1 MNGLFGR
8 WLKFNFVGGLGIGVQ
23 LAALWVLVH
32 WAHLHYMAATAVAVE
47 TAVLHNFGWHE
58 RFTWKKR
65 GGGSRRAVGGRL
77 LRFQVA
83 NGLIS
88 LVGNLAIMRLLV
100 GVLGVNPLIGNGVAI
115 AVCSLANFAAGEWF
129 VFRGSDG

>member
-1 MNGLFGR
+1 MKGLFGR

-23 LAALWVLVH
+23 LVALWILLKMFG
-32 WAHLHYMAATAVAVE
+32 LHYLVATALAVE
-47 TAVLHNFGWHE
+47 TAVVHNFVWHE

-65 GGGSRRAVGGRL
+65 GGGSRWAVVVRF

-88 LVGNLAIMRLLV
+88 LIGNLALMRLLV
-100 GVLGVNPLIGNGVAI
+100 GVFGVNHLIANGAAI

-129 VFRGSDG
+129 VFRETQR

>member
-88 LVGNLAIMRLLV
+88 LAGNLAIMRLLV

>member
-1 MNGLFGR
+1 MSGLFGR
-8 WLKFNFVGGLGIGVQ
+8 WLKFNFVGAIGIGVQ

-32 WAHLHYMAATAVAVE
+32 GVGLHYLVATALAVE
-47 TAVLHNFGWHE
+47 AAVIHNFAWHE
-58 RFTWKKR
+58 RFTWRKR
-65 GGGSRRAVGGRL
+65 AGGGWTAAAGRF

-100 GVLGVNPLIGNGVAI
+100 GVFRAPPLIANGVAI
-115 AVCSLANFAAGEWF
+115 VVCSLANFAAGEWF
-129 VFRGSDG
+129 VFREPRR